1 MNTGLL
7 YQALL
12 LHRRD
17 WRESS
22 ALLELFSAEHGR
34 IGVVAR
40 GWRTRPGWASSL
52 QPFQL
57 LSLAWSGRGE
67 LLNLR
72 AVESAGQQWHLP
84 GRRLYCGLYLN
95 ELLYKLLPR
104 QQPEPELFASYLR
117 TLDALAEDAAEAP
130 ALRIFEKHL
139 LLALGVALPLS
150 AEDADIDPTASYR
163 FVPGQGLALLPPLS
177 SASDAAVISG
187 AALLALQNE
196 QFTAPGQ
203 LAACRRLLRLALATE
218 LDGKTLH
225 SYALL
230 QQAAS

>member
-1 MNTGLL
+1 MSTGELH
-7 YQALL
+7 QALL

-22 ALLELFSAEHGR
+22 AMLELFSAEHGR
-34 IGVVAR
+34 LGVVAR
-40 GWRTRPGWASSL
+40 GWRKRPGWTASL
-52 QPFQL
+52 QPFQML
-57 LSLAWSGRGE
+57 TLAWSGRGE

-72 AVESAGQQWHLP
+72 AVESSQQQWLLP
-84 GRRLYCGLYLN
+84 GRRLYCGLYMN

-104 QQPEPELFASYLR
+104 QQPEPDMFQSYLQS
-117 TLDALAEDAAEAP
+117 LNALAAGVAEAP
-130 ALRIFEKHL
+130 VLRIFEKHL

-150 AEDADIDPTASYR
+150 TADADIDAAANYR
-163 FVPGQGLALLPPLS
+163 FVPGQGLQLLPSL
-177 SASDAAVISG
+177 AAANDAAVISG
-187 AALLALQNE
+187 NALQALQKE

-218 LDGKTLH
+218 LDGKTLY

-230 QQAAS
+230 QQA